1 MAVSTGQLELMLDN
15 DSAISILV
23 KGDMFGQVALQVG
36 VTTHTRRS
44 ISPFCMVF
52 VYVMMYQY

>member
-15 DSAISILV
+15 DSAVSILV

-36 VTTHTRRS
+36 RCTLQIH
-44 ISPFCMVF
+44 
-52 VYVMMYQY
+52 

>member
-44 ISPFCMVF
+44 ISPLSIVF
-52 VYVMMYQY
+52 M